1 MEKQKHKQNLL
12 GPVNSG
18 WVALPCIASAKRS
31 FFEVPRS
38 PVLDRFGSVL
48 GPQNCPKTVPKR
60 GPKRVLRP
68 ASFRNRFLTDS
79 RSSETRKSFKSLW
92 RIDVFAKL
100 GFAVPTPKNVDF
112 GRHFGTRNASKI
124 VQNGCP
130 KTDGKTIAFWIP
142 FLSILERFWRPRP
155 PPKSSKNRPK
165 SHF

>member
-1 MEKQKHKQNLL
+1 MERL
-12 GPVNSG
+12 GKPPGPAEVVRGAAGS
-18 WVALPCIASAKRS
+18 IAFAKPY
-31 FFEVPRS
+31 FFEDPKQRTLGS
-38 PVLDRFGSVL
+38 FCSVL
-48 GPQNCPKTVPKR
+48 GPQNRPKTVPKR
-60 GPKRVLRP
+60 GPGRVRRP
-68 ASFRNRFLTDS
+68 ASFCNRFSMDF
-79 RSSETRKSFKSLW
+79 RSSETRKSFKNL
-92 RIDVFAKL
+92 RKIDVFAKL

-130 KTDGKTIAFWIP
+130 KTDGKSIAFWIP